1 MKQRLQASESFPVA
15 ALLSLSGGL
24 MDAYSYLCRDE
35 VFANAQTGNML
46 LFGVNLS
53 TGNFGEAIRYLMP
66 VLAFAFGIALA
77 QIMYYR
83 VPNTGRLHWRQ
94 AALVLEM
101 VCLSAAAFFPQ
112 SLNLAANSLISF
124 ACGTQV
130 QSFRKVN
137 GSSIATTMCIGNLR
151 AATHALCDYGFTKE
165 RQMLKNG
172 FLYLSVIAMFVLGAV
187 LGNFV
192 VSLWRELSVLA
203 CLPFLLAAFL
213 LMLNREDP
221 LVKQK

>member
-1 MKQRLQASESFPVA
+1 MKQRLQPSESFPVA

-24 MDAYSYLCRDE
+24 MDAYSYLCRDQ

-53 TGNFGEAIRYLMP
+53 TGNFSEALRYLVP

-77 QIMYYR
+77 EVMR
-83 VPNTGRLHWRQ
+83 HRFHSKRWLHWRQ
-94 AALVLEM
+94 AALVIEM
-101 VCLSAAAFFPQ
+101 LCLAAAAFFPQ

-151 AATHALCDYGFTKE
+151 AATHAISDYCFTKDK
-165 RQMLKNG
+165 QMLKNG
-172 FLYLSVIAMFVLGAV
+172 FLYLSVIAMFIVGAV

-192 VSLWRELSVLA
+192 ISFWRERAVLA
-203 CLPFLLAAFL
+203 CLPFLLAAFF
-213 LMLNREDP
+213 LMLDNG
-221 LVKQK
+221 KHST

>member
-1 MKQRLQASESFPVA
+1 MNQRLQASESFPVA

-24 MDAYSYLCRDE
+24 MDAYSYLCRGQ

-53 TGNFGEAIRYLMP
+53 TGNFSEAIRYLVP

-77 QIMYYR
+77 EVMR
-83 VPNTGRLHWRQ
+83 HRFRGKRWLHWRQ
-94 AALVLEM
+94 AAIVIEM
-101 VCLSAAAFFPQ
+101 LCLSAAAFFPQ
-112 SLNLAANSLISF
+112 NLNLIANSLISF

-151 AATHALCDYGFTKE
+151 AATHAFCDYGFTKE

-172 FLYLSVIAMFVLGAV
+172 FLYLSVIATFIIGAV

-192 VSLWRELSVLA
+192 IAFWREQAVLA
-203 CLPFLLAAFL
+203 CLPFLIAAFF
-213 LMLNREDP
+213 LMLESGEHP
-221 LVKQK
+221 A